1 MTALASLPEELLER
15 ILAHTVVAP
24 PAPHPHPAWPR
35 SSSAAPSTVS
45 PSRSSTTPLVLHSP
59 RQSAALLVALR
70 SQPDLAKGVHVLV
83 LPSPSASDAAVL
95 SMLPKLL
102 VLDVTLP
109 NSAEDADDLTS
120 AVRDLRTLQEL
131 SVRKAAGTY
140 LSQPAPCAMLDAL
153 AGAVLASPQL
163 VPPPLSFPLSGDP
176 ALATLTAALAAA
188 PALHT
193 LRTPLTAMWT
203 HAYAEVAANPALARV
218 CLGDAAAPAAPSLA
232 ECGKRRRRTTFT
244 SFSGP
249 AYQPRPILPTA
260 LFLGA
265 ARPHARLSELI
276 RAGTH
281 LAAGGWRGRSA
292 TRKTRPP
299 TYTLHVTYT
308 LVGTT
313 DRHQGLIY
321 PHAHNQHPY
330 LIDAPASPP

>member
-1 MTALASLPEELLER
+1 MTTLVSLPEELLER
-15 ILAHTVVAP
+15 ILAHTDTRSRMAP
-24 PAPHPHPAWPR
+24 LLVFRAFHRIALPFFYH
-35 SSSAAPSTVS
+35 T
-45 PSRSSTTPLVLHSP
+45 LVLHSSH
-59 RQSAALLVALR
+59 QSAALLVALR
-70 SQPDLAKGVHVLV
+70 AQPDLARGVRVLV

-109 NSAEDADDLTS
+109 NSAEEADDLTR

-140 LSQPAPCAMLDAL
+140 LSQPAPRAMLDAL

-163 VPPPLSFPLSGDP
+163 TSTALSFPLSGDP
-176 ALATLTAALAAA
+176 ALATLTTALAAA

-193 LRTPLTAMWT
+193 LRTPLPAMWA

-218 CLGDAAAPAAPSLA
+218 CLGDAASPAAPSLA
-232 ECGKRRRRTTFT
+232 ECGNVACPPAPTPAPMMRAPIERRATFT

-260 LFLGA
+260 LFLRA

-292 TRKTRPP
+292 T
-299 TYTLHVTYT
+299 
-308 LVGTT
+308 VG
-313 DRHQGLIY
+313 
-321 PHAHNQHPY
+321 
-330 LIDAPASPP
+330 

>member
-15 ILAHTVVAP
+15 ILAHTVIAP
-24 PAPHPHPAWPR
+24 PAPHPRAPWHQGNASTKDTR
-35 SSSAAPSTVS
+35 SRMAPLLVCRAFHRIALPFFYHT
-45 PSRSSTTPLVLHSP
+45 LVLHSP
-59 RQSAALLVALR
+59 RQSAALLAALR
-70 SQPDLAKGVHVLV
+70 AQPDLARGVRVLI
-83 LPSPSASDAAVL
+83 LPSPSASDAVVF

-109 NSAEDADDLTS
+109 NSAEDTDDLTR

-140 LSQPAPCAMLDAL
+140 LSQPAPRAMLDAL
-153 AGAVLASPQL
+153 SSAVLASPQL
-163 VPPPLSFPLSGDP
+163 TSTALSFPLSGDP

-193 LRTPLTAMWT
+193 LRTPLPAMWA
-203 HAYAEVAANPALARV
+203 HAYAEVAANPALAR
-218 CLGDAAAPAAPSLA
+218 
-232 ECGKRRRRTTFT
+232 RRATFT

-260 LFLGA
+260 LFLRA

-292 TRKTRPP
+292 T
-299 TYTLHVTYT
+299 
-308 LVGTT
+308 VGGAT
-313 DRHQGLIY
+313 
-321 PHAHNQHPY
+321 A
-330 LIDAPASPP
+330 